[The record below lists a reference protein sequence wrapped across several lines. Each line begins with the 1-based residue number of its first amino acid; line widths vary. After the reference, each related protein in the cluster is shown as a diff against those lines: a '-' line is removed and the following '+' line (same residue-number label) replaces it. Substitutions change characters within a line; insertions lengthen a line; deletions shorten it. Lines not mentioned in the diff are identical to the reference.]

1 MCTPKNLTT
10 QKKPRAQQ
18 SAESD
23 ALAFNTVVYAGG
35 GPMLSLET
43 SLVISLVIPSK
54 PIVLGP
60 LSGAGVDGLALLR
73 GKPGREARGRD
84 LAPGLASAY
93 RLPVRSS
100 QALVLG

>member
-1 MCTPKNLTT
+1 MRSRL
-10 QKKPRAQQ
+10 R
-18 SAESD
+18 
-23 ALAFNTVVYAGG
+23 LIYAGG

-54 PIVLGP
+54 PIVGP

>member
-1 MCTPKNLTT
+1 MCKPKFDNN
-10 QKKPRAQQ
+10 KNPRAQQ

-23 ALAFNTVVYAGG
+23 ALALRLIYAGG

-54 PIVLGP
+54 PIALGP

>member
-1 MCTPKNLTT
+1 MRSRLI
-10 QKKPRAQQ
+10 R
-18 SAESD
+18 
-23 ALAFNTVVYAGG
+23 LIYAGG

-73 GKPGREARGRD
+73 GSPGREARGRD